1 MLRQLT
7 QTEALIYHMK
17 NVYNNC
23 FGTLIAKHLL
33 CQKRVQESA
42 HCMANQLYLK
52 FGFQS
57 PYAVGSDIS
66 EPRVNHTLNQRLY
79 KETRNETIFAHQ
91 TFLLHTSRGRKWVK
105 IRRWRNKLTR
115 KRQEWS
121 IIDAYTITIVTIITK
136 TWMFHWYN
144 LKILRFGQIEVFWF
158 LICSKILRKS
168 GLIMLQGSIVLFNY
182 EETHTL
188 KGLVGV
194 DAQRGFLFVSQ
205 FNTCSILDRQ
215 IVHWIGLA
223 LVIYCSKHIFEE
235 IQFPRCYHGRQGVWK
250 RIRSKKLKLR
260 LNIRPIQ
267 SSDA

>member
-105 IRRWRNKLTR
+105 IRR
-115 KRQEWS
+115 
-121 IIDAYTITIVTIITK
+121 
-136 TWMFHWYN
+136 
-144 LKILRFGQIEVFWF
+144 
-158 LICSKILRKS
+158 
-168 GLIMLQGSIVLFNY
+168 
-182 EETHTL
+182 
-188 KGLVGV
+188 
-194 DAQRGFLFVSQ
+194 
-205 FNTCSILDRQ
+205 
-215 IVHWIGLA
+215 
-223 LVIYCSKHIFEE
+223 
-235 IQFPRCYHGRQGVWK
+235 
-250 RIRSKKLKLR
+250 
-260 LNIRPIQ
+260 
-267 SSDA
+267 